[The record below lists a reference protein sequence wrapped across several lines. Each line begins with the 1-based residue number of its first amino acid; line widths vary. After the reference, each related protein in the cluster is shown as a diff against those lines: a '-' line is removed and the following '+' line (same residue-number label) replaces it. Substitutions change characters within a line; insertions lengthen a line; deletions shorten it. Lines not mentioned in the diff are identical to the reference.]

1 MPIWLPQGALSGPYK
16 ERRASVLTALAR
28 QSPPLSQDTCF
39 RVTIKGKEPRRAS
52 PRSSRSG
59 QKPPCSRP
67 SPPRNHVDQSF
78 PRYYSACWA
87 ADTNF
92 ATATCG
98 AIRLKLLKIS
108 AIVRFSVRRIGG

>member
-16 ERRASVLTALAR
+16 ERRASVLTARAR
-28 QSPPLSQDTCF
+28 QSLPLSQDTCF

-78 PRYYSACWA
+78 LS
-87 ADTNF
+87 F
-92 ATATCG
+92 AMRDLNRAFSNTELLVFA
-98 AIRLKLLKIS
+98 LK
-108 AIVRFSVRRIGG
+108 